1 MCRELAHWDI
11 YLKDPGSGRIKVEIP
26 HVQTARVYDVV
37 SVLFQEETNVR
48 TVELSAQ
55 TLLAC

>member
-1 MCRELAHWDI
+1 MCRELVHWDL
-11 YLKDPGSGRIKVEIP
+11 YLKDPGSGRIKVEIS
-26 HVQTARVYDVV
+26 HVQTARVDDVV
-37 SVLFQEETNVR
+37 GVLFQEETNVR